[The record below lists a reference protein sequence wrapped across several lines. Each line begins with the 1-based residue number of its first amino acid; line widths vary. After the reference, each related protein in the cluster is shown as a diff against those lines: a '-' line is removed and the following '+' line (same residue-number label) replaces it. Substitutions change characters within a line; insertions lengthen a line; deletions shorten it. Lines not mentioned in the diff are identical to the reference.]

1 MANALPLILVG
12 GVALYLVSGK
22 KKKKRKSTKATP
34 APEKPS
40 TPLPG
45 VTKDED
51 LDAADGGAFVPDP
64 SPPPRPAAPRP
75 APAPTPTSPAITPSG
90 PAVQPD
96 EPPPD
101 PEPQP
106 QLGPT
111 GTGSC
116 ANPIYVRDPVPLAKI
131 GASPAARTMFTP
143 EGYYF
148 HIRPEDQQLIFK
160 ELVQRF
166 ERQKNEQE
174 RRTVSSVILRETL
187 KKYNSNCAWETPI
200 ESLGEPEQLVWDS
213 ARRLLMMAQVTVGVE
228 DPGFSKMFQTG
239 ERFTVSRDAL
249 GDPDPGFMSAQ
260 KKPEIDQR
268 VEIIATDKSLGN
280 AEHIIGK
287 IERLTGPNG
296 EPNLFEIRIVDTFQ
310 GEDVKPRLRTKH
322 GFKAGSNAFFSQK
335 GPTGIYRIFPQG
347 MV

>member
-22 KKKKRKSTKATP
+22 KKKKKKSTKATP
-34 APEKPS
+34 APETKPS
-40 TPLPG
+40 RPLPG

-51 LDAADGGAFVPDP
+51 LDAADGGGNFIPDP
-64 SPPPRPAAPRP
+64 SPPTREPDLE
-75 APAPTPTSPAITPSG
+75 PTPTSPVITPSG

-96 EPPPD
+96 EPPVD

-116 ANPIYVRDPVPLAKI
+116 ANPIYVRDPVPLAKV

-148 HIRPEDQQLIFK
+148 HIRPEAQQLIFK

-166 ERQKNEQE
+166 ERQKNDQE

-187 KKYNSNCAWETPI
+187 KKYNHNCAWETPV
-200 ESLGEPEQLVWDS
+200 EGLGEPEQLIWES
-213 ARRLLMMAQVTVGVE
+213 ARRLMMMAQTTVGVE
-228 DPGFSKMFQTG
+228 DPGFSKLFQTG

-249 GDPDPGFMSAQ
+249 GDPDPGFMTAQ
-260 KKPEIDQR
+260 KKPDIGQR
-268 VEIIATDKSLGN
+268 VEIIATDKTLEH

-287 IERLTGPNG
+287 IERITGPNG